1 MKKIYLLKSLLF
13 SLILGVL
20 LVYSG
25 CLKDDFSKLSE
36 SEWNPDLAFPL
47 VNSVLTA
54 KDILAKDES
63 PTVISADDLGIV
75 EVIYSST
82 ALSPTAAE
90 ILSLPQVNLS
100 NNFSPSVGNITTFN
114 ANPTNGTTLV
124 DSVSYSL
131 PYSFDAILGASSRL
145 DTVFFKSGKLRLSIS
160 SLVPQATAITIEIPE
175 LIINNQIYRQ
185 AIPIIYTNQTPVITE
200 IERNLAGAY
209 LTPST
214 TGEVVNI
221 HYKIDISR
229 TNPQAIPT
237 GNLFTTQLR
246 FENEA
251 FGKLSGY
258 FGNYSA
264 PLNQEDT
271 LFLHIFRNV
280 ISAQNLLFTNPSAKI
295 IVSNST
301 GLPINYTQNSF
312 NAYRPGISIP
322 SVDLSG
328 FTFPTSIAGQGHSS
342 SSASQQEYNFT
353 NGSSNI
359 SDVINLFPRYMLSRG
374 NYLFNTSPSGTGYF
388 LRDTSRV
395 RLYSEVTLPL
405 NGLTLDLQVR
415 DTLEFQFKS
424 ISEDVEE
431 IMLRLN
437 IINGF
442 PTDGKLQVY
451 FCKQLDPSNLTL
463 QIIDSLYT
471 QGNEPVLLP
480 GSTGT
485 NGTVTTPSQKI
496 TDATI
501 DRTKWLKISQFEADR
516 ILIKARLTTYDLG
529 QLAVKILEN
538 DALKIRIA
546 ARIKAHKTF

>member
-1 MKKIYLLKSLLF
+1 M
-13 SLILGVL
+13 
-20 LVYSG
+20 YSG

-90 ILSLPQVNLS
+90 LLSLPQVNLS
-100 NNFSPSVGNITTFN
+100 SSFSPSAGNSAAFN
-114 ANPTNGTTLV
+114 ANSTIGATLV

-131 PYSFDAILGASSRL
+131 PYSFDATLGAASQL

-185 AIPIIYTNQTPVITE
+185 VVPIIYSNQTPVITN

-209 LTPST
+209 LTPSP

-221 HYKIDISR
+221 HYKIDITR
-229 TNPQAIPT
+229 TNSQSIPT
-237 GNLFTTQLR
+237 GNLFTTQLN
-246 FENEA
+246 FEDEA

-264 PLNQEDT
+264 PLNQDDT
-271 LFLHIFRNV
+271 LFLHIFKNV
-280 ISAQNLLFTNPSAKI
+280 ISAQNLLFSNPSAKI

-301 GLPINYTQNSF
+301 GLPINYTQTSF
-312 NAYRPGISIP
+312 NAYRPGTSIP

-328 FTFPTSIAGQGHSS
+328 FTFPTSIAGQGQSS
-342 SSASQQEYNFT
+342 SVASQQEYNFT

-374 NYLFNTSPSGTGYF
+374 NYQFNTSPSGTGYF

-424 ISEDVEE
+424 ISEDVDE

-480 GSTGT
+480 GATGT

-501 DRTKWLKISQFEADR
+501 DRAKWLKISQFEADR

-538 DALKIRIA
+538 DALHIRIA

>member
-1 MKKIYLLKSLLF
+1 M
-13 SLILGVL
+13 
-20 LVYSG
+20 YSG

-90 ILSLPQVNLS
+90 ILTLPSVNLS
-100 NNFSPSVGNITTFN
+100 SNFSPSAGNSAAFN

-124 DSVSYSL
+124 DSVSYTL
-131 PYSFDAILGASSRL
+131 PYSFDASLGVASRL

-185 AIPIIYTNQTPVITE
+185 VIPIIYSNQTPVITN

-209 LTPST
+209 LSPSA
-214 TGEVVNI
+214 TGELINI
-221 HYKIDISR
+221 HYKIDITR

-237 GNLFTTQLR
+237 GNLFSTQLR
-246 FENEA
+246 FEDET

-258 FGNYSA
+258 FGNYAA
-264 PLNQEDT
+264 PLNQDDT

-280 ISAQNLLFTNPSAKI
+280 ISAQNLFFTNPSAKI
-295 IVSNST
+295 IVSNSN

-312 NAYRPGISIP
+312 NAYRPGTSIP
-322 SVDLSG
+322 SVNLNG

-342 SSASQQEYNFT
+342 PIASQQEYDFT
-353 NGSSNI
+353 TLGGSNI
-359 SDVINLFPRYMLSRG
+359 SEVINSFPRYMLSRG
-374 NYLFNTSPSGTGYF
+374 NYSFNTNPSGTGYF

-471 QGNEPVLLP
+471 QGNQPVLLP
-480 GSTGT
+480 GATGS

-501 DRTKWLKISQFEADR
+501 DRAKWLKIAQYDADR

-546 ARIKAHKTF
+546 ARVKAHKTF